1 MTIRELYAALEEKFP
16 RSLSWDWDN
25 DGISCT
31 PDLNAS
37 VKGILIALDPTEDA
51 VDQAVETGC
60 NVLLTHHPMLFRGLK
75 TVDGHDTGSRKVIRL
90 IQNGITAMAFHTRL
104 DAADGGVN
112 DALATRLGLTDVE
125 PFGDN
130 ANPAGKPIGRV
141 GNLPEAMSPAAFAE
155 AVKTVL
161 SLPALVFAGC
171 GKPIR
176 RVAVLGGAGDD
187 DVAAAVA
194 AGADT
199 YVTGELRYHQL
210 CDAPYGNINL
220 IMAGHYHTEA
230 PVLDVLEI
238 ICRDLCPDVLIRVDR
253 SARVKVL

>member
-1 MTIRELYAALEEKFP
+1 MTIRDLYAALETRFP

-25 DGISCT
+25 DGISCA
-31 PDLNAS
+31 PDLDAP
-37 VKGILIALDPTEDA
+37 VEGIYISLDPTEDA
-51 VDQAVETGC
+51 VESAIRLGC

-90 IQNGITAMAFHTRL
+90 IQSGITAMAFHTRL

-112 DALATRLGLTDVE
+112 DALAARLGLTDVE

-141 GNLPEAMSPAAFAE
+141 GSLPETVTAADFVQL
-155 AVKTVL
+155 VKTAL
-161 SLPALVFAGC
+161 GLPAVVFAGC
-171 GKPIR
+171 GRPIR

-187 DVAAAVA
+187 DIAAAVA
-194 AGADT
+194 AGADV

-210 CDAPYGNINL
+210 CDAPYGAINL
-220 IMAGHYHTEA
+220 VMAGHYHTEA
-230 PVLDVLEI
+230 PVLETLEG
-238 ICRDLCPDVLIRVDR
+238 ICAALCPDVPVRVDR
-253 SARVKVL
+253 TTRVEVL

>member
-1 MTIRELYAALEEKFP
+1 MTIRSLYAALDARFP
-16 RSLSWDWDN
+16 RSLSCDWDN
-25 DGISCT
+25 DGISCA
-31 PDLNAS
+31 PDLNAP
-37 VKGILIALDPTEDA
+37 VTGILVALDPTEDA
-51 VDQAVETGC
+51 VGAAIESGC

-112 DALATRLGLTDVE
+112 DALAARLGLADVE

-130 ANPAGKPIGRV
+130 SNPAGKPIGRV
-141 GNLPEAMSPAAFAE
+141 GNLPCEMTADEFIES
-155 AVKTVL
+155 VKTAL
-161 SLPALVFAGC
+161 ELPALVFAGC
-171 GKPIR
+171 GKPVR

-187 DVAAAVA
+187 DIYAAVA

-199 YVTGELRYHQL
+199 YITGELRYHQL
-210 CDAPYGNINL
+210 CDAPYGEINL

-230 PVLDVLEI
+230 PVLDVLSALCTE
-238 ICRDLCPDVLIRVDR
+238 LCPDTPVRVVKTT
-253 SARVKVL
+253 RVEVR